1 MKRTLALLLV
11 ALPLFAQRS
20 PADYER
26 YLIPVL
32 TSQPLPGAYQS
43 LWSTSFWIR
52 NDGPETAD
60 VFPLSPACVTSSVCF
75 TRMSSPMPAGGSLW
89 HSPPQYLALSSGAR
103 PNGAFLYVQR
113 TRARQISMRLGV
125 SDVSRTPAGSAEI
138 PVVPESE
145 FFDTARSILGVKI
158 VPGTRVALRIY
169 TADERPE
176 ASVIVRV
183 HELVATP
190 FGTPGIPFRP
200 RLLGERTLAFTYDEA
215 GCAYFD
221 CPAGI
226 RYTPSTIQIG
236 NLLDAFPEIAT
247 ALARGF
253 FGLRVEIEPATP
265 GLRYWPLVT
274 ETRDAD
280 GYVSVYTVR

>member
-1 MKRTLALLLV
+1 MKRTLALLLL
-11 ALPLFAQRS
+11 ALPLFAQRK

-32 TSQPLPGAYQS
+32 TAEPLPGAYGS
-43 LWSTSFWIR
+43 RWSTSFWIR

-60 VFPLSPACVTSSVCF
+60 VFPLAPQCVTSSVCF
-75 TRMSSPMPAGGSLW
+75 TRMSSPMPPGGSLW
-89 HSPPQYLALSSGAR
+89 HSPPQYLALSGGAR
-103 PNGAFLYVQR
+103 LNGALLYVER
-113 TRARQISMRLGV
+113 AHARQISMRLSV

-145 FFDTARSILGVKI
+145 FFDTKRSILGVKI

-176 ASVIVRV
+176 AGVIVRV
-183 HELVATP
+183 HEMVATP
-190 FGTPGIPFRP
+190 YGTPGHPFTP
-200 RLLGERTLAFTYDEA
+200 RLLGERTFAFTYEEA

-236 NLLDAFPEIAT
+236 NLLALFPQIAT
-247 ALARGF
+247 ALAPGV
-253 FGLRVEIEPATP
+253 FGLRIEIEPATP

-280 GYVSVYTVR
+280 GYVSLYTVR